1 MRTIMLIVPV
11 ISMVALLF
19 GCTPYHAQGVST
31 ELRWAASPASSSIN
45 KTRGG
50 AV

>member
-11 ISMVALLF
+11 ISMGALLF

-31 ELRWAASPASSSIN
+31 ELRWAACSSIN
-45 KTRGG
+45 KTRSG